1 MTEGQDDS
9 PSESKFGD
17 FLDSVDRFS
26 KKIESSINGRNTN
39 SEEMENPIETVGES
53 ANDVLKLDNQVK
65 EGEFIQEGK
74 KDVSRSKSKFAN
86 FLDSVD
92 RFSKKIESSING
104 KIINSEKMKNP
115 NDNVESNNDELE
127 LENQVKEVG
136 VIQEKTPEIIDFL
149 ERLGRKISRSVKQVF
164 SNLQFIIPA
173 IIIFQSALWIAYLSK
188 DSISNGFIS
197 TFVDGIGDFGK
208 SLLRLFS
215 SLGWFLASTIS
226 SSVDSQDSFGKFSLQ
241 HNVADL
247 VFLSLLFSS
256 LQYFRKRIQSV
267 FILVT
272 VFLITFIIR
281 IIEVEDFSHDWFKL
295 SFMILSFLII
305 TILLTMPLSRYNKIK
320 QYQDSVIDVSLLSKK
335 SVTAETSY
343 LTPRPAMFGINMD
356 QAPVSKPRRPSR
368 RSEYELYEWVLLLAN
383 LILWPAVFMI
393 SIILGSGVEVYGNSY
408 NMDENYLMLLGP
420 LFLTLFFFGI
430 LFKMDKNAR
439 DGSLYA
445 AEKQSYLEE
454 MEKYLK
460 ARTAYLELVTL
471 QAESKKQEIV
481 EDGSEE

>member
-9 PSESKFGD
+9 PSESKFGN

-39 SEEMENPIETVGES
+39 SEVTEDPIETVE
-53 ANDVLKLDNQVK
+53 NPTEDKLKLEDQVK
-65 EGEFIQEGK
+65 ENG
-74 KDVSRSKSKFAN
+74 FA
-86 FLDSVD
+86 
-92 RFSKKIESSING
+92 
-104 KIINSEKMKNP
+104 
-115 NDNVESNNDELE
+115 
-127 LENQVKEVG
+127 
-136 VIQEKTPEIIDFL
+136 QEKGSEVMDFL
-149 ERLGRKISRSVKQVF
+149 ERLGSKISLSLKQIF
-164 SNLQFIIPA
+164 PNLQYIIPA

-208 SLLRLFS
+208 TLLRLS
-215 SLGWFLASTIS
+215 SFLGWFVASTIS
-226 SSVDSQDSFGKFSLQ
+226 SSVDSQDSLNTFSL
-241 HNVADL
+241 HHIIADL
-247 VFLSLLFSS
+247 VFILLLFSS
-256 LQYFRKRIQSV
+256 IQYFRKKIQSV
-267 FILVT
+267 YVLVLVFSLTFILR
-272 VFLITFIIR
+272 LID
-281 IIEVEDFSHDWFKL
+281 VEDFLYDWLALFSILL
-295 SFMILSFLII
+295 SSILL
-305 TILLTMPLSRYNKIK
+305 TILLSIPLSRFKKTK
-320 QYQDSVIDVSLLSKK
+320 QIQDSIIDLTVISKK
-335 SVTAETSY
+335 LVPAEVSY
-343 LTPRPAMFGINMD
+343 PTPRPERFGMTMD

-408 NMDENYLMLLGP
+408 NMEENYLMLLGP

-481 EDGSEE
+481 EGSSEE

>member
-1 MTEGQDDS
+1 MTEGQDDD
-9 PSESKFGD
+9 PSESKFG
-17 FLDSVDRFS
+17 
-26 KKIESSINGRNTN
+26 
-39 SEEMENPIETVGES
+39 
-53 ANDVLKLDNQVK
+53 
-65 EGEFIQEGK
+65 
-74 KDVSRSKSKFAN
+74 N

-92 RFSKKIESSING
+92 RFSKKIESSIYG
-104 KIINSEKMKNP
+104 KNTNSEEIEDP
-115 NDNVESNNDELE
+115 LETVETPTEDKLKLE
-127 LENQVKEVG
+127 DQVKEDG
-136 VIQEKTPEIIDFL
+136 FAQEKSSEVMDFL
-149 ERLGRKISRSVKQVF
+149 ERLGSKISLSLKQIF
-164 SNLQFIIPA
+164 PNLQYIIPA

-188 DSISNGFIS
+188 DSISNGFIP

-208 SLLRLFS
+208 ALLRLS
-215 SLGWFLASTIS
+215 SFLGWFVASTIS
-226 SSVDSQDSFGKFSLQ
+226 SSVDSQNSLNTFSL
-241 HNVADL
+241 HHIIADL
-247 VFLSLLFSS
+247 VFILLLFSS
-256 LQYFRKRIQSV
+256 IQYFRKKIQSV
-267 FILVT
+267 YVLVLVFSLTFILR
-272 VFLITFIIR
+272 LID
-281 IIEVEDFSHDWFKL
+281 VEDFLYDWLALFSILL
-295 SFMILSFLII
+295 SSILL
-305 TILLTMPLSRYNKIK
+305 TILLSIPLSRFKKTK
-320 QYQDSVIDVSLLSKK
+320 QIQDSIIDLTVISKK
-335 SVTAETSY
+335 LVPAEASY
-343 LTPRPAMFGINMD
+343 LIPRPEGFGMTMD

-408 NMDENYLMLLGP
+408 NMGDNYLMLLGP

-481 EDGSEE
+481 EGGSEE

>member
-1 MTEGQDDS
+1 MTEGQDDN
-9 PSESKFGD
+9 PSESKFGN
-17 FLDSVDRFS
+17 FLDSVDSFS
-26 KKIESSINGRNTN
+26 KKIESSIIGRNTN
-39 SEEMENPIETVGES
+39 SEVIEDPIETVENPIE
-53 ANDVLKLDNQVK
+53 DKLKLEGQLK
-65 EGEFIQEGK
+65 EDG
-74 KDVSRSKSKFAN
+74 FA
-86 FLDSVD
+86 
-92 RFSKKIESSING
+92 
-104 KIINSEKMKNP
+104 
-115 NDNVESNNDELE
+115 
-127 LENQVKEVG
+127 
-136 VIQEKTPEIIDFL
+136 QEKASEVMDFL
-149 ERLGRKISRSVKQVF
+149 ERLGSKISLSLKKIF
-164 SNLQFIIPA
+164 PNLQYIIPA

-208 SLLRLFS
+208 ALLRLS
-215 SLGWFLASTIS
+215 SFLGWFVASTIS
-226 SSVDSQDSFGKFSLQ
+226 SSVDSQDSLNTFSL
-241 HNVADL
+241 HHIIADL
-247 VFLSLLFSS
+247 VFILLLFSS
-256 LQYFRKRIQSV
+256 IQYFRKKIQSV
-267 FILVT
+267 YVLVL
-272 VFLITFIIR
+272 VFSLTFIFRLID
-281 IIEVEDFSHDWFKL
+281 VEDFLYDWLALFSILL
-295 SFMILSFLII
+295 SSILL
-305 TILLTMPLSRYNKIK
+305 TILLSIPLSRFKKTK
-320 QYQDSVIDVSLLSKK
+320 QIQDSIIDLTVISKK
-335 SVTAETSY
+335 LVPAEASY
-343 LTPRPAMFGINMD
+343 LTPRPERFGMTMD

-408 NMDENYLMLLGP
+408 NMEENYLMLFGP

-481 EDGSEE
+481 EGGSEE